1 MKKAIY
7 ILAAALGLSLTA
19 SCVDLNMNPPSAAS
33 SENWYSSSDE
43 IKMALNDLYRK
54 AFYGLE
60 SEFWT
65 DRRTDDWAQRDYVY
79 ELMNGSA
86 TSATATF
93 ETYWQNTYKAIS
105 RAIRVIESI
114 EKLGDPESLSA
125 LKAEAYFFR
134 AYMYARLVIC
144 WGDAPFYINSISVDE
159 AYEMGRTDKEIIK
172 EQVYA
177 DYDAAIAGLP
187 EDNSTG
193 GVIRVDKATA
203 LACKARAAITW
214 YDYAECERLCK
225 EIIDMKK
232 YELYPDY
239 GELFTKKGYTS
250 ETIWALANSYSYEQ
264 FQAIKSFV
272 LRTAGGTSVAQPS
285 WDLLA
290 AYECTDGKI
299 ITESPLFDPHDPYK
313 NRDPRCAATF
323 AVPGSVIYGITYDPS
338 PLAKTILDTWNG
350 SEVKNKDTKAVDVY
364 AAYNGCCLRKGAQD
378 EWRELQVN
386 ENPQIMVRYADVL
399 LMWAESRIEQNNID
413 YSVLDAMNQVR
424 ARAYGV
430 DVKETSKYPAVSTL
444 DQSELR
450 KILRRERRV
459 EFAWEGRRFFDLRR
473 WGLYEKA
480 CSHHYYGLPN
490 KDAVKKYYD
499 NGNWFW
505 PYTPEID
512 EDGFADFTKMEN
524 DGLIV
529 RYGIHKF
536 DSKCLLFPIPE
547 KEVLINKN
555 LEQNP
560 GY

>member
-7 ILAAALGLSLTA
+7 ILAAAFSLSFTV
-19 SCVDLNMNPPSAAS
+19 SCVNLNMDPPSAAS
-33 SENWYSSSDE
+33 SENWYSTTDE

-60 SEFWT
+60 CEYWT

-79 ELMNGSA
+79 ELLNGSGTSA
-86 TSATATF
+86 TSTF

-114 EKLGDPESLSA
+114 EKQGDPESLTA

-144 WGDAPFYINSISVDE
+144 WGDAPFYINSISVEE
-159 AYEMGRTDKEIIK
+159 AYEMGRTDQEIIK
-172 EQVYA
+172 EQVYK

-193 GVIRVDKATA
+193 GIIRVDKGTA

-214 YDYAECERLCK
+214 HDYAECERLCK

-239 GELFTKKGYTS
+239 GELFLKKAYTC

-264 FQAIKSFV
+264 YQNIKSFV

-290 AYECTDGKI
+290 AYECTDGKL
-299 ITESPLFDPHDPYK
+299 ITESPLFDPKDPYK

-323 AVPGSVIYGITYDPS
+323 AVPGTVIYGITYDPS
-338 PLAKTILDTWNG
+338 PLAKTTLDSWSG

-364 AAYNGCCLRKGAQD
+364 ASYNGCCLRKGAQD
-378 EWRELQVN
+378 DWRELQSN
-386 ENPQIMVRYADVL
+386 DNPQIMVRYADVL
-399 LMWAESRIEQNNID
+399 LMWAESRIEQNSID
-413 YSVLDAMNQVR
+413 PSVLDAINTVR

-430 DVKETSKYPAVSTL
+430 DIKETGKYPAVTTT
-444 DQSELR
+444 DQAELR

-473 WGLYEKA
+473 WGLYDKC

-490 KDAVKKYYD
+490 KDLISKYYTE
-499 NGNWFW
+499 GNWFW
-505 PYTPEID
+505 PYAPEID
-512 EDGFADFTKMEN
+512 EDGFADFSKMEAE
-524 DGLIV
+524 GLIV
-529 RYGIHKF
+529 KYGHHQF
-536 DSKCLLFPIPE
+536 DSKSLLFPLPE
-547 KEVLINKN
+547 KEVLINKH